1 VETYGEWDEF
11 RRLFRNTYYQ
21 DKLSQQNVLSRV
33 MLRRTKTSKLGGRP
47 ILNLPERVPES
58 VKLEFST
65 EEREFYDALE
75 KRAAV
80 IFNRYMKKNN
90 VIKNYA
96 HILSLL
102 LSLRRACD
110 HPFL

>member
-1 VETYGEWDEF
+1 VEEGEEWDKF
-11 RRLFRNTYYQ
+11 RQTFRN
-21 DKLSQQNVLSRV
+21 DHEGRISQQNVLSRV
-33 MLRRTKTSKLGGRP
+33 MLRRTKTSKLGGKP
-47 ILNLPERVPES
+47 ILDLPERVPKS
-58 VKLEFST
+58 IKLEFSA

-75 KRAAV
+75 KKAAV
-80 IFNRYMKKNN
+80 IFNRYMRRNN

-110 HPFL
+110 HPYL